1 MRCATDPAHLA
12 EANACF
18 HVRRNARMMT
28 GQGQMTE
35 ISMARAAQRKSSP
48 LSIEA
53 FRAWSETRPDEE
65 RWELIDGVP
74 IMMTPP
80 TKAHRRIASN
90 LERLLN
96 DALVR
101 AAPERAAYQRVG
113 LNLGPVVENY
123 DPEPDVVVID
133 VEEGSDERY
142 ADRFYLIAEVVS
154 ASDRPKVEGKREIYK
169 LHGACTCMLTIRQD
183 RHEVRVDVR
192 TGNAWTTQ
200 VLTRPADELI
210 LTEFGLRCTLADLY
224 RGTPLQARPGK

>member
-1 MRCATDPAHLA
+1 
-12 EANACF
+12 
-18 HVRRNARMMT
+18 MT
-28 GQGQMTE
+28 IRAGEMTE
-35 ISMARAAQRKSSP
+35 TSMARAAQRKPSP

-74 IMMTPP
+74 MMMTPP
-80 TKAHRRIASN
+80 TKAHQRIASN

-96 DALVR
+96 DALVS
-101 AAPERAAYQRVG
+101 AAPGRAAYQRVG

-154 ASDRPKVEGKREIYK
+154 ASDRPTIEGKREIYK
-169 LHGACTCMLTIRQD
+169 RHEACNCMLTIRQD
-183 RHEVRVDVR
+183 RHEVRVDLR
-192 TGNAWTTQ
+192 SGNSWTTQ
-200 VLTRPADELI
+200 ILTRPADELV
-210 LTEFGLRCTLADLY
+210 LAEFGLRCAVADLY
-224 RGTPLQARPGK
+224 RGT